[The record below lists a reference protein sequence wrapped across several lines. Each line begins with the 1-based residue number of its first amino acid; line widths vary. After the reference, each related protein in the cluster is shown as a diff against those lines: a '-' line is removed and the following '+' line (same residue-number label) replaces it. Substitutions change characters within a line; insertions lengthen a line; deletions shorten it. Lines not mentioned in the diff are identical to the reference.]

1 MTKPIKIAIV
11 DDEGLFTEGLVL
23 LFATLPSVKVVASSV
38 SPVLF
43 LEQLAA
49 LPPAQFPAI
58 ALVDVLMKPIDG
70 FELVEILKKKYPH
83 LKIIILSSHYR
94 SNVLGQMI
102 KLGVSAF
109 LPKSASKDLL
119 IEAIVSVS
127 ESGVFFTQRDHQLLL
142 AYVQSKSKKP
152 QFGTDEQLTDREV
165 EVLKLICTEQTNS
178 EIADRLFLSKRTV
191 ESHRQRILDKIGA
204 KNTVGL
210 VVYAIAHEIYVPPRR
225 FYSV

>member
-1 MTKPIKIAIV
+1 MNKAIKIAII
-11 DDEGLFTEGLVL
+11 DDEDLFTEGLVL
-23 LFATLPSVKVVASSV
+23 LFATVPSVNVVV
-38 SPVLF
+38 SAVNPLRF
-43 LEQLAA
+43 LEELAS
-49 LPPAQFPAI
+49 LPTEAFPEI
-58 ALVDVLMKPIDG
+58 ALVDVLMKPMDG
-70 FELVEILKKKYPH
+70 FELVEILKKKYPD

-109 LPKSASKDLL
+109 LPKNSNRELL
-119 IEAIVSVS
+119 LQAIVSVW
-127 ESGVFFTQRDHQLLL
+127 ENGVFFTQRDHQLLM
-142 AYVQSKSKKP
+142 AYVQNKSKKP
-152 QFGTDEQLTDREV
+152 DFGANEQLTDREV

-210 VVYAIAHEIYVPPRR
+210 VVYAIAHEIYVPPKR